1 MQKSWSQRRAA
12 FACGRKAEV
21 TVAPLLPDLSETCSR
36 VKIMI
41 IHSAALGFPLM
52 CLIHHNER
60 RLIKKTQSMFRGHIC
75 V

>member
-1 MQKSWSQRRAA
+1 MQKSWSQRWAA
-12 FACGRKAEV
+12 FACGREVEV
-21 TVAPLLPDLSETCSR
+21 TLAPLLPDLSEIGSR

-41 IHSAALGFPLM
+41 IHSAALDFPFV

-60 RLIKKTQSMFRGHIC
+60 PLIKKTQSMFRGHIC